1 MKKRYV
7 IILVLILFLIILFVY
22 VTQSKKT
29 DKLQPTTAQSSVPE
43 TITEITLP
51 PEPDKKINDATL
63 AGVDS
68 NNNGVRDD
76 MERLIAQK
84 FGGTADYQYI
94 LAYAK
99 QYQLRFVTPTPTRRS
114 DALIQVSRELC
125 TVENESDA
133 ARRFDMRSLFENT
146 AARKQTNRAFYDVL
160 VSFIP
165 EELPPCATSTA
176 QTN

>member
-1 MKKRYV
+1 MKKPYLIAV
-7 IILVLILFLIILFVY
+7 IVVLVLISISVFVY
-22 VTQSKKT
+22 IKNNSRMINGI
-29 DKLQPTTAQSSVPE
+29 SV
-43 TITEITLP
+43 P
-51 PEPDKKINDATL
+51 PEPSSSMNNATL
-63 AGVDS
+63 AGVDT

-76 MERLIAQK
+76 VERLIAQK

-99 QYQLRFVTPTPTRRS
+99 QYQLRFVTLTPTRRS

-160 VSFIP
+160 VGFIP
-165 EELPPCATSTA
+165 EELPPCASSTA